1 MTCYLSPTDWRD
13 VLYNAVRQAP
23 GGVVA
28 AAAFLT
34 QRRGRSMH
42 SETLRAR
49 LRGIEG
55 EWVNL
60 EILELLT
67 EWMQDSKHAEAL
79 AWLGTLNN
87 RFGMVALAL
96 PPPPTGGWACEA
108 AALREKALQLGVEG
122 GHLTQLVMRATDDKR
137 ISVAEAEEITA
148 QAMAEVE
155 LLYRNVRNARRAAG
169 LEVQE

>member
-13 VLYNAVRQAP
+13 VLYNAVRRAP
-23 GGVVA
+23 GGVTA

-42 SETLRAR
+42 PETLRAR
-49 LRGIEG
+49 LRGVDG

-67 EWMQDSKHAEAL
+67 EWMQDHKHSEAL
-79 AWLGTLNN
+79 AWLTTLNN
-87 RFGMVALAL
+87 RFGMVAMKL
-96 PPPPTGGWACEA
+96 PPPPAGGWACEA

-122 GHLTQLVMRATDDKR
+122 GQLTQLVMRATDDKR
-137 ISVAEAEEITA
+137 ISVREAEEITA

-155 LLYRNVRNARRAAG
+155 LLYRTIRNAQRAAG
-169 LEVQE
+169 LEVHE